1 MHFQIKKD
9 EMYNHIPEIIKKEFP
24 NFDPIFNED
33 DGIYLI
39 FGDFLRFIENNKNN
53 ERILK
58 KTCKMLNYLLS
69 EGGHKTEELIIIQIY
84 DCIQDDNLLISFL
97 EDNLDK
103 NAKEKL
109 EFLFK

>member
-9 EMYNHIPEIIKKEFP
+9 DIYIHVPEIIKKEFP
-24 NFDPIFNED
+24 DFVPMFNED

-39 FGDFLRFIENNKNN
+39 FGEFLRYLEYNKNN
-53 ERILK
+53 EIILK

-84 DCIQDDNLLISFL
+84 DCIQDDNFLISFFK
-97 EDNLDK
+97 DNLDN